1 MSASPAATTAASSTK
16 RRALQL
22 MVSLVVGALCL
33 WFAFRGVAGGA
44 GTFDELVAQLRSFS
58 PWAGLASLG
67 LFVVM
72 AVLRTERW
80 RLQVRGLTGV
90 TPTWR
95 DALSINAVAF
105 AAVFLLPFRL
115 GEFVRPNLCA
125 QRGIMSASA
134 GLAATALERILDGL
148 VTTALFGVLL
158 LWSPGHFP
166 PEVRMGGLMALVV
179 FGGAVVFLAVAFR
192 VRAPALAL
200 VHRVASVAGEKLAG
214 KLTSMVGGFLDG
226 LACFRGGGDVA
237 AYVGLSVVYWVLNGL
252 SVHVVVASLV
262 PGTSPFAGFLCMCFL
277 VIGVML
283 PAPPGNVGNFHAF
296 ARLGLVAAGVPAVS
310 AVAAGV
316 IVHALTVV
324 TIVLWA
330 AIFVLSG
337 ALRMSDAAHAA
348 HAVDGAPTA

>member
-1 MSASPAATTAASSTK
+1 VNDATAAPPSQAQ
-16 RRALQL
+16 RRTLQFV
-22 MVSLVVGALCL
+22 VSVVIGALCL

-44 GTFDELVAQLRSFS
+44 GAVDELVSQVRSFS
-58 PWAGLASLG
+58 LWAGLASAA
-67 LFVVM
+67 LFVVQ

-90 TPTWR
+90 APSWP
-95 DALSINAVAF
+95 DALSINAVAL

-125 QRGIMSASA
+125 QRKIMSASA

-166 PEVRMGGLMALVV
+166 AEVRLGGLTALAV
-179 FGGAVVFLAVAFR
+179 FGSAVVFLAVAFR
-192 VRAPALAL
+192 YRAPALAL
-200 VHRVASVAGEKLAG
+200 VQRIASIGSEGLAQ
-214 KLTSMVGGFLDG
+214 KLTTLLGGFLDG
-226 LACFRGGGDVA
+226 LACFRGPRDVA
-237 AYVGLSVVYWVLNGL
+237 AYVGLSVLYWVLNGL
-252 SVHVVVASLV
+252 SVHVVVSALV

-296 ARLGLVAAGVPAVS
+296 AKLGLVAAGVPAVS

-316 IVHALTVV
+316 IVHALTTVSV
-324 TIVLWA
+324 VLWA
-330 AIFVLSG
+330 AVFLLSG

-348 HAVDGAPTA
+348 HAVDDTSAST

>member
-1 MSASPAATTAASSTK
+1 MNAATAPASTSTK

-22 MVSLVVGALCL
+22 VVSLVVGALCL

-44 GTFDELVAQLRSFS
+44 GAVDELVTQLRSFS
-58 PWAGLASLG
+58 LSAALASG
-67 LFVVM
+67 ALFVVQ

-90 TPTWR
+90 SPSWR

-125 QRGIMSASA
+125 QRRIMSASA

-158 LWSPGHFP
+158 LWSPDHFP
-166 PEVRMGGLMALVV
+166 AEVRLGGLTALAV
-179 FGGAVVFLAVAFR
+179 FGGAVVFLVVAFR
-192 VRAPALAL
+192 MRAPALSL
-200 VHRVASVAGEKLAG
+200 VQRVASVVSEGLAEKLTT
-214 KLTSMVGGFLDG
+214 LLGGFLDG
-226 LACFRGGGDVA
+226 LACFRGAGDVA
-237 AYVGLSVVYWVLNGL
+237 AYIGLSVLYWVLNGL

-316 IVHALTVV
+316 IVHALTTVS
-324 TIVLWA
+324 IVLWA
-330 AIFVLSG
+330 AVFVLSG
-337 ALRMSDAAHAA
+337 ALRISDAAHAA
-348 HAVDGAPTA
+348 HAVDGPPSL

>member
-1 MSASPAATTAASSTK
+1 VNAATAPASTSTK

-22 MVSLVVGALCL
+22 VVSLVVGALCL

-44 GTFDELVAQLRSFS
+44 GAVDELVTQLRSFS
-58 PWAGLASLG
+58 LSAALASG
-67 LFVVM
+67 ALFVVQ

-90 TPTWR
+90 SPSWR

-125 QRGIMSASA
+125 QRRIMSASA

-158 LWSPGHFP
+158 LWSPDHFP
-166 PEVRMGGLMALVV
+166 AEVRLGGLTALAV
-179 FGGAVVFLAVAFR
+179 FGGAVVFLVVAFR
-192 VRAPALAL
+192 MRAPALSL
-200 VHRVASVAGEKLAG
+200 VQRVASVVSEGLAEKLTT
-214 KLTSMVGGFLDG
+214 LLGGFLDG
-226 LACFRGGGDVA
+226 LACFRGAGDVA
-237 AYVGLSVVYWVLNGL
+237 AYIGLSVLYWVLNGL

-316 IVHALTVV
+316 IVHALTTVS
-324 TIVLWA
+324 IVLWA
-330 AIFVLSG
+330 AVFVLSG
-337 ALRMSDAAHAA
+337 ALRISDAAHAA
-348 HAVDGAPTA
+348 HAVDGPPSL